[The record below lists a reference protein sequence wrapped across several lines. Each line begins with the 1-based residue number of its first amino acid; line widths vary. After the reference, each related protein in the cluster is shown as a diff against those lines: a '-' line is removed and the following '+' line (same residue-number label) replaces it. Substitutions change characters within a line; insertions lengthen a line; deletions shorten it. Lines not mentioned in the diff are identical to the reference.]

1 MSGFWKA
8 EYIKGP
14 ARRIK
19 RFLFVRDDGS
29 IDVNV
34 LALGNVKSTA
44 VEFSVNEAVKLP
56 EMPLPKRNSLIL
68 RPIIDSAGT
77 FYVGGE
83 DVSVDNGLPLEDLV
97 YFSIDISENA
107 DLWGIADV
115 SGEVRIL
122 EIAEVPS

>member
-14 ARRIK
+14 ARRLK
-19 RFLFVRDDGS
+19 RFLFIRNDGS
-29 IDVNV
+29 IDINV
-34 LALGNVKSTA
+34 LGLGNVKSSA
-44 VEFSVNEAVKLP
+44 VEFNANELVKLP
-56 EMPLPKRNSLIL
+56 GIPLPKRNSLII
-68 RPIIDSAGT
+68 RPIIGSAGT

-83 DVSVDNGLPLEDLV
+83 DVSVDNGLPLGNLE

-115 SGEVRIL
+115 SGEIRIL
-122 EIAEVPS
+122 EISEVPS